1 MSHSHVESLVQASA
15 ARLRAEYSA
24 RGSASI
30 GLGRPDTVFPY
41 TSTALNAITLHPH
54 LIAMA
59 AQLLGEECEE
69 LRLTQS
75 VLWGK
80 QILSIVAKNCDDA
93 LKYDR
98 ALSSLA

>member
-1 MSHSHVESLVQASA
+1 MSHSHVQSLVQASA

-30 GLGRPDTVFPY
+30 GLGRPDSVFPY

-75 VLWGK
+75 VLWGE
-80 QILSIVAKNCDDA
+80 QVLVAKICDDA
-93 LKYDR
+93 SKYDR